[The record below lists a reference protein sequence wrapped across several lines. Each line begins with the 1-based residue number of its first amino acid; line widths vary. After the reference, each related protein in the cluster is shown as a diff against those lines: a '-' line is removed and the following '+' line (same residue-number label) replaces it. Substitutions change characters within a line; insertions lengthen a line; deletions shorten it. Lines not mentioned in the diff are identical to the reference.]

1 VSNSTTPNNAN
12 ALVMDQKHIAGAD
25 KYYAS
30 TASLSLAGTNITPA
44 VLKAVFQADIDATH
58 ALDAAEAQAKQLRAT
73 QKAARKKANATRLQ
87 LKSYIVA
94 TAGAAAVQM
103 LEDFGFE
110 PPKPLGK
117 KTVATKAKAI
127 VVADATRQARHTMG
141 KRQRAAIKG
150 TVAPAAAPAPAVAP
164 ATPAG
169 PAATPPGTP
178 ATTK

>member
-1 VSNSTTPNNAN
+1 MSNTTTPNNAH
-12 ALVMDQKHIAGAD
+12 ALVMDQKHISGVD
-25 KYYAS
+25 KYFAS
-30 TASLSLAGTNITPA
+30 TATLSLAGSNITPA

-58 ALDAAEAQAKQLRAT
+58 ALDAAEAQAKQLRAA

-103 LEDFGFE
+103 LEDFGFDA
-110 PPKPLGK
+110 PKPLGK

-127 VVADATRQARHTMG
+127 AEAEATRQARHTMG

-150 TVAPAAAPAPAVAP
+150 TVASAPATAPAAPPAAPA
-164 ATPAG
+164 
-169 PAATPPGTP
+169 GTP
-178 ATTK
+178 VTTK